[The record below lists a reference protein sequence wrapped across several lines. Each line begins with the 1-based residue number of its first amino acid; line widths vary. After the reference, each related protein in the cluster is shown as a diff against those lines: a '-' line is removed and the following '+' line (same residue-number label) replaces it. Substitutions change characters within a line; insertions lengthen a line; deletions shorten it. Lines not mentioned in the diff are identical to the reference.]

1 MITSIHDWLVF
12 LRQSDAL
19 MSFPLLIGGA
29 ALMLFGWRMWKLCV
43 ALCFGLIGVSVG
55 GALVGRGESQL
66 PVALLC
72 GVSAGL
78 ASYWPARHAVAALG
92 GIIGAGIAVYILD
105 HMHIKGL
112 TLLLVSVAVFVLSSA
127 LAFSNKRMVVIGV
140 SSVLGAVLAVSGLT
154 ALLMTSPQLYGTF
167 SALARD
173 NVLIVVFILLVPT
186 VISGFYQV
194 SEVRRIGVE
203 L

>member
-1 MITSIHDWLVF
+1 MNPTVSVIITSLSRGNRN
-12 LRQSDAL
+12 LRLAVS
-19 MSFPLLIGGA
+19 SGA
-29 ALMLFGWRMWKLCV
+29 NNLSS
-43 ALCFGLIGVSVG
+43 GV
-55 GALVGRGESQL
+55 
-66 PVALLC
+66 
-72 GVSAGL
+72 
-78 ASYWPARHAVAALG
+78 
-92 GIIGAGIAVYILD
+92 
-105 HMHIKGL
+105 